1 MLGKI
6 FSSKNSGMI
15 MSILKR
21 REMRIFI
28 PLVLFVIIT
37 SLVNPTFLNIKN
49 ITDLLRNTSYM
60 WIVGCGMVIMLI
72 SGNLDLSVGAS
83 ISAAGMVVGGL
94 LVNGVPISLAIIIA
108 LAVSVMIG
116 AFNALLVVK
125 LKIPSVIATL
135 GTMYVVNGLVLVFT
149 EGKPYLS
156 LPKEFLIFGQG
167 KLLGVAYTVYFAIVC
182 IILFSYIV
190 KNTTYGRKLV
200 AFGGNQEASRIAGIN
215 IAKIQVS
222 VYILLAVMAGITGI
236 LFASRNASAQPTVG
250 AGKELSIAAG
260 VIIGGVSI
268 FGGVGSVSGAV
279 IGLAFMV
286 VITNALIMMRVSAYY
301 QNVFL
306 GLIMILAVSVDTVG
320 KVISIRK
327 KRG

>member
-1 MLGKI
+1 MLSKM
-6 FSSKNSGMI
+6 FSSKNAMI
-15 MSILKR
+15 MRNLLKR
-21 REMRIFI
+21 REMSIFI
-28 PLVLFVIIT
+28 PLVLFIVIT
-37 SLVNPTFLNIKN
+37 SLVNPTFLKIKN

-60 WIVGCGMVIMLI
+60 WIVGCGMFVMLV
-72 SGNLDLSVGAS
+72 SGNLDLSVGA
-83 ISAAGMVVGGL
+83 IIAAAGMVVGGL
-94 LVNGVPISLAIIIA
+94 LVNGAPITLAIIIA
-108 LAVSVMIG
+108 LVFSAMIG
-116 AFNALLVVK
+116 SFNALLVVK
-125 LKIPSVIATL
+125 FKIPSVIATL

-156 LPKEFLIFGQG
+156 LPKEFLVFGQG
-167 KLLGVAYTVYFAIVC
+167 KLFGVAYTVYFAILC
-182 IILFSYIV
+182 IIVFSYVI

-215 IAKIQVS
+215 TAKVQVS
-222 VYILLAVMAGITGI
+222 VYILLALMAGITGI
-236 LFASRNASAQPTVG
+236 LLASRNGSAQPTVG
-250 AGKELSIAAG
+250 AGKELAIAAG

-268 FGGVGSVSGAV
+268 FGGVGSVMGAV
-279 IGLAFMV
+279 IGLALME

-306 GLIMILAVSVDTVG
+306 GLIMILAVSIDTLG